1 MTDRSRQRLPDRR
14 PARVETIEFDGFTY
28 EVCFGFDEGAIR
40 EVFITIVDKE
50 DTPIAVHVC
59 DAAVLLSILL
69 QYGAPPHEIAH
80 SLLRTGGGP
89 TTAATAP
96 ASIIGRV
103 VDRIEEI
110 NREVRQDGQE

>member
-1 MTDRSRQRLPDRR
+1 MTERSRQTLPTRR
-14 PARVETIEFDGFTY
+14 PTRIETIEFDGLTY
-28 EVCFGFDEGAIR
+28 EVCFGFDEGVIR

-50 DTPIAVHVC
+50 DTPISVHCC

-69 QYGAPPHEIAH
+69 QYGAPPQEIAH
-80 SLLRTGGGP
+80 SLLRTGGSP
-89 TTAATAP
+89 TTPATAP

-110 NREVRQDGQE
+110 NREIGNDG